1 MFEIFTSRAR
11 PTAASQ
17 AANTKMVIGMVM
29 EAIELE
35 FNVDVEVIMNR
46 DSIIP
51 SKHRRVDIRW
61 ERNISVPS
69 SDSVNANVRLRKV
82 DIIIGNYD
90 YYHSLMS
97 RNH

>member
-51 SKHRRVDIRW
+51 SKHRRVDIR
-61 ERNISVPS
+61 
-69 SDSVNANVRLRKV
+69 
-82 DIIIGNYD
+82 
-90 YYHSLMS
+90 
-97 RNH
+97 